1 MLVLFLL
8 FNSFQLQLKLGPI
21 DQFPYVG
28 NFFTINVFLVNEVKE
43 SLGLSVPF
51 KLALY
56 AGESAD
62 QLSPV
67 ENGIEIDKNSKLEI
81 PCSAGVSSAQV
92 NIKILQPSGVS
103 LFNARKFFLVAQPS
117 SSEHFHSISSGFS
130 DPLVAVNARLVI
142 TNGHELPSI
151 YYNATKG
158 KGNKMELKV
167 RLIDSHGNAV
177 LDRPN
182 LKLNFVLHY
191 EDNTTVDQSVK
202 KMLEIASDSKLFV
215 GETGEA
221 VIRFRIINAVSRKHG
236 NKRFK
241 VSVSADSVQNA
252 ARFNDVSFDYSPSI
266 DVRTK
271 VDVNARNRRIAR
283 KAGLKADNDGT
294 GTAIDSKQDE
304 EEEEEEEEEVIPT
317 IKKPKLEQLERPLSI
332 SFMDI
337 PSFAP
342 SFSSYTAYPLTQP
355 PSLAA
360 QVWAEE
366 ILVKIEQLR
375 WKKVE
380 GGGEGNGALQN
391 ETGGSSSETG
401 VYHGYAVSNPNTVID
416 EIVASSKNFLKP
428 PTSQSSDSDFV
439 AGCEQAASIGPLTT
453 RAHSLAFKP

>member
-1 MLVLFLL
+1 M
-8 FNSFQLQLKLGPI
+8 
-21 DQFPYVG
+21 
-28 NFFTINVFLVNEVKE
+28 FLVNEVKE
-43 SLGLSVPF
+43 SVGITVPF

-67 ENGIEIDKNSKLEI
+67 ANGIEIDRTSKLEI
-81 PCSAGVSSAQV
+81 PCGAGVSSTQV

-130 DPLVAVNARLVI
+130 DPLVAVNCRLVI

-158 KGNKMELKV
+158 KGNKMELRVK
-167 RLIDSHGNAV
+167 LMDAQGNAV

-191 EDNTTVDQSVK
+191 EDNTTVDQSK
-202 KMLEIASDSKLFV
+202 KQMLEIASDSKLFI

-252 ARFNDVSFDYSPSI
+252 ARYNDVSFDYSPSI

-271 VDVNARNRRIAR
+271 VDEKARARRIAK
-283 KAGLKADNDGT
+283 KASANQKPSDDQEN
-294 GTAIDSKQDE
+294 
-304 EEEEEEEEEVIPT
+304 EEEVVPT
-317 IKKPKLEQLERPLSI
+317 NKKAKIEQLERPLSI

-342 SFSSYTAYPLTQP
+342 SFSSYTSGSYLGSYGAAAYPLTQP
-355 PSLAA
+355 PSLVATA
-360 QVWAEE
+360 WAEQLLE
-366 ILVKIEQLR
+366 KIEQLR
-375 WKKVE
+375 WKKVSE
-380 GGGEGNGALQN
+380 
-391 ETGGSSSETG
+391 ETENNNNKKDDSGSSTPTETDTETECG
-401 VYHGYAVSNPNTVID
+401 VFKGYSISNPNMIIE
-416 EIVASSKNFLKP
+416 EIIASTKNFLKP
-428 PTSQSSDSDFV
+428 PSQASDSDFV

-453 RAHSLAFKP
+453 RAHSLAFRP